1 MSETLQ
7 GDFDFWW
14 QAPGEW
20 VEPPNERKGGLSGV
34 RFVSP
39 DPGGPAYYVKIQH
52 GHLFHSLRYPLGR
65 PTTVREW
72 QGLKRC
78 QALGVNAPPPV
89 FFKARKS
96 GQGWQA
102 VMVTEA
108 LLGYQ
113 SLQAMLKADAHVP
126 DQRVTIFTALA
137 NNLVRLHRSN
147 YKHGHLYPKEVLVR
161 LDEDGSGSTALVDL
175 EKCQRRPS
183 KRLAAMRDLTRL
195 FGDARPMGMRD
206 EECHLMM
213 DIYQASGITL
223 DRARLMLPRQ
233 RQARP

>member
-1 MSETLQ
+1 MSETPQ

-34 RFVSP
+34 RFIRP
-39 DPGGPAYYVKIQH
+39 DPQGPSFYVKIQH
-52 GHLFHSLRYPLGR
+52 GHLFHSLRYPFGQ

-72 QGLKRC
+72 QALKRC
-78 QALGVNAPPPV
+78 QRLGVSAPPPV
-89 FFKARKS
+89 FFKARK
-96 GQGWQA
+96 GEQGWQA
-102 VMVTEA
+102 VMVTRA

-113 SLQAMLKADAHVP
+113 SLQAMLMADQLEQM
-126 DQRVTIFTALA
+126 QRTAIFEALA
-137 NNLVRLHRSN
+137 NNLIRLHRSR

-161 LDEDGSGSTALVDL
+161 IDDDGQASTALVDL

-183 KRLAAMRDLTRL
+183 ARLAAMRDLTRL

-213 DIYQASGITL
+213 DIYQRSGIAL
-223 DRARLMLPRQ
+223 DRARLMLPRV
-233 RQARP
+233 R

>member
-1 MSETLQ
+1 MSEALQ

-52 GHLFHSLRYPLGR
+52 GHLFRSLRYPLGR

-72 QGLKRC
+72 QGLRRC
-78 QALGVNAPPPV
+78 QALGVNAPQPV

-108 LLGYQ
+108 LLCYQ
-113 SLQAMLKADAHVP
+113 SLQAMLAADDHSP
-126 DQRVTIFTALA
+126 EQRSAIFTALA
-137 NNLVRLHRSN
+137 ENLVRLHRSG

-161 LDEDGSGSTALVDL
+161 LEDDKRASTALVDL

-183 KRLAAMRDLTRL
+183 GHLAAMRDLTRL
-195 FGDARPMGMRD
+195 FGDARSMGMHD
-206 EECHLMM
+206 DECHLMM
-213 DIYQASGITL
+213 DIYRDSGITL
-223 DRARLMLPRQ
+223 DRARLMLPRV
-233 RQARP
+233 R

>member
-1 MSETLQ
+1 MSQTLQ

-34 RFVSP
+34 RFIRP
-39 DPGGPAYYVKIQH
+39 DPQGPSYYVKIQH
-52 GHLFHSLRYPLGR
+52 GHLFHSLRYPMGR

-89 FFKARKS
+89 FFKARKGS
-96 GQGWQA
+96 QGWQA
-102 VMVTEA
+102 VMVTAA
-108 LLGYQ
+108 LEGYQ
-113 SLQAMLKADAHVP
+113 SLQAMLKDDALDA
-126 DQRVTIFTALA
+126 DQRHVIFTALA
-137 NNLVRLHRSN
+137 DNLLRLHRSS

-161 LDEDGSGSTALVDL
+161 LDSEVSASTALVDL
-175 EKCQRRPS
+175 EKCQRRPLA
-183 KRLAAMRDLTRL
+183 RLAAMRDLTRL

-206 EECHLMM
+206 EECFLMM
-213 DIYQASGITL
+213 DIYQQAGIRL
-223 DRARLMLPRQ
+223 DRDRLMQPRV
-233 RQARP
+233 R

>member
-34 RFVSP
+34 RFIRP
-39 DPGGPAYYVKIQH
+39 DPQGPSYYVKIQH
-52 GHLFHSLRYPLGR
+52 GHLFRSLRYPLGR

-78 QALGVNAPPPV
+78 QMLGVNAPPPV

-108 LLGYQ
+108 LHGYQ
-113 SLQAMLKADAHVP
+113 SLQAMLRADEY
-126 DQRVTIFTALA
+126 DTGQRIAIFRALA
-137 NNLVRLHRSN
+137 SNLIRLHRSA

-161 LDEDGSGSTALVDL
+161 LDADDSASTALVDL

-183 KRLAAMRDLTRL
+183 TRLAAMRDLTRL

-206 EECHLMM
+206 DECHLVM
-213 DIYQASGITL
+213 DLYQEAGMTL
-223 DRARLMLPRQ
+223 DRARLMLPRV
-233 RQARP
+233 R

>member
-1 MSETLQ
+1 MSETPK

-20 VEPPNERKGGLSGV
+20 VEPPNQRKGGLSGV
-34 RFVSP
+34 RFVRP
-39 DPGGPAYYVKIQH
+39 HPQGPAFYVKIQQ

-78 QALGVNAPPPV
+78 QKLGVNAPPPV
-89 FFKARKS
+89 FFRARKED
-96 GQGWQA
+96 GGWQA
-102 VMVTEA
+102 VMVTQA
-108 LLGYQ
+108 LLGYE
-113 SLQAMLKADAHVP
+113 SLQAMLSADRHSP
-126 DQRVTIFTALA
+126 EQRSTIFNALA
-137 NNLVRLHRSN
+137 DNLIRLHQSG

-161 LDEDGSGSTALVDL
+161 LDEKSVAATALVDL

-183 KRLAAMRDLTRL
+183 ARLAAMRDLTRL

-213 DIYQASGITL
+213 DVYQRVGISL
-223 DRARLMLPRQ
+223 DRERLMLPRI
-233 RQARP
+233 R